1 MNKLIGILTLA
12 AAGTMTLAAQSTGTL
27 SAEEKKNQEIATV
40 EMKDILQYGHL
51 ELADKVMAPGYLQ
64 HNPNVPTGRDGF
76 KGFFARFAK
85 PEPIKPEWKRPP
97 ALILTSGDIVF
108 YLINNE
114 APDPADPSKKYT
126 YNWFDMLR
134 VKDGM
139 IVEHWDA
146 AKKNP
151 PPPAGGKK
159 Q

>member
-1 MNKLIGILTLA
+1 MKQQIGILTLA
-12 AAGTMTLAAQSTGTL
+12 ALGAITLSAQSTGTL
-27 SAEEKKNQEIATV
+27 SPEEKKNQEIATV
-40 EMKDILQYGHL
+40 EMKDILQYGHV

-76 KGFFARFAK
+76 KTFFARFAR

-108 YLINNE
+108 FLIDNMGK
-114 APDPADPSKKYT
+114 DPTDPSKQYK

-134 VKDGM
+134 VQNGM

-146 AKKNP
+146 ARKNP

>member
-12 AAGTMTLAAQSTGTL
+12 GAAAVSLAAQSTGTL
-27 SAEEKKNQEIATV
+27 SAEEKKNQDTAIV

-64 HNPNVPTGRDGF
+64 HNPNVPNGRDGF
-76 KGFFARFAK
+76 KNFFARFAK
-85 PEPIKPEWKRPP
+85 PEPIKPEWKKPP
-97 ALILTSGDIVF
+97 VLTLTSGDIVF
-108 YLINNE
+108 FLIENE
-114 APDPADPSKKYT
+114 AKDPADPSKTYK

-139 IVEHWDA
+139 IVEHWDS